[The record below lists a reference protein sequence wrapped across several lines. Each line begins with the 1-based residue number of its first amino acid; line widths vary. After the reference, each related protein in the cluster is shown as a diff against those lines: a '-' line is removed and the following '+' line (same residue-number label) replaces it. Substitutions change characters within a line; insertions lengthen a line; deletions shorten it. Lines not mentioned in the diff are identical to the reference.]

1 MVHWDS
7 IGCRSNASLRCCLF
21 CFRRASVVAP
31 ITISPVASI
40 TGGSS
45 SRCVNLLLLFPSLHI
60 IAGGPLSSPLLALI
74 SISDS
79 VDLPCPSSS
88 SGRGSARPTMMP
100 LGFSFSIFSVWWEV
114 PPGAP
119 PCSGTWPVIIL
130 FGSCSRLFCRMVS
143 LILKL

>member
-7 IGCRSNASLRCCLF
+7 IGCRSNALLRCYLF

-31 ITISPVASI
+31 VTISPVASI

-45 SRCVNLLLLFPSLHI
+45 SRCVNLLLLFPSLCI
-60 IAGGPLSSPLLALI
+60 ITGGPLFSPLLLLI

-88 SGRGSARPTMMP
+88 SGRGSARPSMMP
-100 LGFSFSIFSVWWEV
+100 LGFSLSIFFVWWEV

-119 PCSGTWPVIIL
+119 PCSGTWPMIIL
-130 FGSCSRLFCRMVS
+130 FGLAAICFVEWFC
-143 LILKL
+143 